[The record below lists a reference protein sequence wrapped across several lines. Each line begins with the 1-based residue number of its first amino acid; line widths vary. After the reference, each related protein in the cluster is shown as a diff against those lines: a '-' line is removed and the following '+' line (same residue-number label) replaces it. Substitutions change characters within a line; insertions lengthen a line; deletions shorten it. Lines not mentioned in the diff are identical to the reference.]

1 MFTKSLLMPAGFAA
15 LAFSGL
21 MFQIAAHAFSAP
33 LHYFIPDSA
42 KPLPYRNFFRLRAF
56 YPTF

>member
-1 MFTKSLLMPAGFAA
+1 MNYACSQQREDLMFTKSLLMPAGFAA

-33 LHYFIPDSA
+33 VTLLHP
-42 KPLPYRNFFRLRAF
+42 
-56 YPTF
+56 

>member
-21 MFQIAAHAFSAP
+21 MFQIAVHTLSAP
-33 LHYFIPDSA
+33 VTLLHP
-42 KPLPYRNFFRLRAF
+42 
-56 YPTF
+56 

>member
-1 MFTKSLLMPAGFAA
+1 MFTKSLLLPAGFAA

-33 LHYFIPDSA
+33 VTLLHP
-42 KPLPYRNFFRLRAF
+42 
-56 YPTF
+56 